1 MKVLITELI
10 WPIGLKTLETFAEVE
25 YDPTL
30 WSNRGAL
37 LEKIKDVDAVIVRNQ
52 THIDAELLQAG
63 IQLKA
68 VGRLGV
74 GLDNIDVKTANLL
87 KIPVVYAKNAN
98 AISVAEYVLSAMLD
112 AARPLRLA
120 GQDVRN
126 GNWNRKRFTREEL
139 YGKTLGLVGMGE
151 IAHRVAKRALS
162 LEMRVVGYDPYVT
175 PYDFTIA
182 ETGIG
187 LTSFQQLLATA
198 DFISIHV
205 PLTAQT
211 KSMFSISEFRQMKK
225 NAYIIN
231 TSRGGIIDEG
241 ALLKV
246 INDQIISG
254 AYLDVLEEEPVNPL
268 HPLLQY
274 DNVVITPHIA
284 GLTEE
289 SQNRTSLLV
298 AQEVGKVLRGDP
310 TLCSVDMKV

>member
-10 WPIGLKTLETFAEVE
+10 WPIGLETLETFAEVE

-30 WSNRGAL
+30 WSNRGRL
-37 LEKIKDVDAVIVRNQ
+37 LEKIRDVDAVIVRNH

-74 GLDNIDVKTANLL
+74 GLDNIDVKTAKLL

-162 LEMRVVGYDPYVT
+162 LGMRVVGYDPYVI
-175 PYDFTIA
+175 PYDFTVA

-187 LTSFQQLLATA
+187 LTSFQQLLASA

-211 KSMFSISEFRQMKK
+211 KSMFSFSEFRQMKK

-241 ALLKV
+241 ALHKA
-246 INDQIISG
+246 INDQVISG

-298 AQEVGKVLRGDP
+298 VQEVGKVLRGDP